1 MRIDFTHQQTA
12 HCESGAMSNLISH
25 YGIQMTEALTFG
37 VGAGLFFG
45 YIPFIRLNHLPL
57 VTFRSI
63 AGNIIKQT
71 TRALNIELS
80 VKTFRNPQKAMED
93 LDLLLSQGVP
103 VGLQTGAY
111 WLPYFPPAFRFHF
124 NMHNLVVIGK
134 EGTDYIISD
143 PVFPEPVRCDG
154 QALQKARFAKGIM
167 SPRGK
172 MYSLTDVPERADL
185 SSAVQDGLK
194 AVVKNMLKNPVPILG
209 VKGIRF
215 MANRLEKWPAK
226 LGEKKTLLHLGQVIR
241 MQEEIGTGG
250 AGFRFIFAA
259 FLQQAAQFCH
269 QDSFLSLSER
279 MTTIGDEWRHFAV
292 LAARNCKG
300 RAEQGEGFAEMANL
314 LRKCAD
320 LEKELYKDID
330 SLLG

>member
-1 MRIDFTHQQTA
+1 MRIDFSHQQTA
-12 HCESGAMSNLISH
+12 HCESGALSNLISH

-57 VTFRSI
+57 ITYRSV
-63 AGNIIKQT
+63 AGSILKHA
-71 TRALNIELS
+71 TRALNIELNIQ
-80 VKTFRNPQKAMED
+80 TFRSPEKAMEK

-111 WLPYFPPAFRFHF
+111 WLPYFPRAFRFHF

-134 EGTDYIISD
+134 ERTEYIISD
-143 PVFPEPVRCDG
+143 PVFPQPVYCDV

-167 SPRGK
+167 APRGK
-172 MYSLTDVPERADL
+172 MYYLTDVPEISDISPAI
-185 SSAVQDGLK
+185 QNGLK
-194 AVVKNMLKNPVPILG
+194 VVVKNMLKNPVPILG
-209 VKGIRF
+209 IKGIYF
-215 MANRLEKWPAK
+215 LAKRLEKWPDK
-226 LGEKKTLLHLGQVIR
+226 LGETKALLHLGQVIR

-269 QDSFLSLSER
+269 KDSLLSLSER
-279 MTTIGDEWRHFAV
+279 MTAIGDVWRHFAV

-300 RAEQGEGFAEMANL
+300 RAEPEEGFDSMAAL
-314 LRKCAD
+314 LRRCAD
-320 LEKELYKDID
+320 LEKELYKDVD
-330 SLLG
+330 SLLA